1 MSNPPELRSLFFPYA
16 TRQLA
21 AIKESG
27 FLVHYTSATGA
38 ANILRSRE
46 VWMRKTRAM
55 NDFSEV
61 EHGKK
66 CLLEAYAGDAGTRF
80 SHALESVFPGI
91 KSKLEDTFNGWL
103 PHFEKDTFVTSLSEH
118 LTSENELGRL
128 SMWRAYGQGAGIA
141 LVVRLTPFESE
152 SDALKAYSSP
162 VAYLSRASFASEFAT
177 LAANIEAN
185 RDVLRAHG
193 EELALGNAFTMLRF
207 AMLCTKHRGFAE
219 EREWRVLHNPSLEP
233 LERLRSSIELIH
245 GTPQRVYRIP
255 LKSVPEEGLTGLEVA
270 DLLERVIIGPCPD
283 PILMWEGFV
292 ELLTEAGVPDAHEH
306 VVISHIPLRV

>member
-21 AIKESG
+21 AMKEAG
-27 FLVHYTSATGA
+27 FLVHYTSAAGA

-61 EHGKK
+61 EHGKE
-66 CLLEAYAGDAGTRF
+66 CLREAYAGEAGTRF
-80 SHALESVFPGI
+80 SRALESVFPGI
-91 KSKLEDTFNGWL
+91 KGKLESAFNGWL

-118 LTSENELGRL
+118 LASENELGRL
-128 SMWRAYGQGAGIA
+128 SMWRAYGQGSGVA
-141 LVVRLTPFESE
+141 LVVRMTPFESE

-162 VAYLSRASFASEFAT
+162 VAYLSRAGFASEFAA

-185 RDVLRAHG
+185 RDVLSAHG
-193 EELALGNAFTMLRF
+193 EELTLGNAFTMLRF
-207 AMLCTKHRGFAE
+207 AMLCTKHLGFAE
-219 EREWRVLHNPSLEP
+219 EREWRVLHNPRLEP
-233 LERLRSSIELIH
+233 SERLRTSVELIH

-255 LKSVPEEGLTGLEVA
+255 LESLPEEGLAGMEVA
-270 DLLERVIIGPCPD
+270 ELLERVIIGPCAD

-292 ELLTEAGVPDAHEH
+292 ELLTEAGVPNAHERI
-306 VVISHIPLRV
+306 VISNIPLRI